1 MTRPGNE
8 RWTLAA
14 GLTLSLA
21 VHLGAAASFGLF
33 SPAGRGEEA
42 FIDRPEP
49 IDPDAITPG
58 VDRSTATTINWI
70 GFEDQTEHQAREATT
85 DQPALAR
92 GVPAES
98 APRLPVMP
106 LPPAQPVPIPLTEA
120 ARGDLPER
128 SDRLD
133 AVDELLSRLE
143 AASPPRPDPAESA
156 EPTKPAEPTEPTAE
170 PASKPANPAPPEPTG
185 GPSESDPTARVKP
198 TEIRPGRP
206 VAMEG
211 VTIDTVA
218 PRFTA
223 VTRLTSSPRNPLV
236 RLTFNTRGEV
246 VTAEL
251 LEPSGVKNVDGPVLD
266 AMYQWRAKGD
276 RLGEIRDR
284 DGEDATFALDFRIV
298 LR

>member
-1 MTRPGNE
+1 MRRPGNE

-21 VHLGAAASFGLF
+21 VHLGAAAAIGLF
-33 SPAGRGEEA
+33 GPAGRGEEA

-70 GFEDQTEHQAREATT
+70 GFEDKAEHQAREATT

-98 APRLPVMP
+98 TPRLPVPPVQAVP
-106 LPPAQPVPIPLTEA
+106 LPMAEA
-120 ARGDLPER
+120 ARGELPTL
-128 SDRLD
+128 SDRLE
-133 AVDELLSRLE
+133 AVDELLARLE
-143 AASPPRPDPAESA
+143 AAIVPKPDHV
-156 EPTKPAEPTEPTAE
+156 EPTEPTVE
-170 PASKPANPAPPEPTG
+170 PAPEPANPTTPEPTG

-251 LEPSGVKNVDGPVLD
+251 LEPSGDKNVDGPVLD

-276 RLGEIRDR
+276 RLGEIRER